1 MMILP
6 STRSQVTLSLWEV
19 PPGDLPP
26 IGGMTW
32 SKSFILVRFQIFLII
47 ALSSSLA
54 CSKLPV
60 RKASRTRAVH
70 SQGREHE

>member
-1 MMILP
+1 MSEKLRP
-6 STRSQVTLSLWEV
+6 RAGVTLPLWEA
-19 PPGDLPP
+19 PTGDIPP

-32 SKSFILVRFQIFLII
+32 SKSFILVRFQIFLIM

-60 RKASRTRAVH
+60 RKASRTEKFIP
-70 SQGREHE
+70 REM